1 MLARHT
7 YFIWAPPEAVWS
19 PWAKPVLF
27 AELPEVPAGLPSGII
42 PLPNDE
48 VPWLSVF
55 GRRTALVVDLP
66 GATSVVRGLQLARH
80 GYRPVPLFNTSHER
94 DEMVPTRD
102 IIAGLH
108 TGRESLA
115 ALHLPADAPP
125 AFLLDSNRLPHR
137 MPIAPGKY
145 DNRWVVLPQDFP
157 SGNKLREHGIDT
169 VLLWQDGG
177 GQPRE
182 DLAHVLRRWQE
193 NGLSLFLKHGA
204 PELAPAPLVV
214 KRPRRYH
221 SIFHRFFVLLGL
233 RRNSAGGFGG
243 VVPVPSQS
251 GGYG

>member
-7 YFIWAPPEAVWS
+7 YFIWAPPEALWS

-27 AELPEVPAGLPSGII
+27 AELPEVPGGLPAGII
-42 PLPNDE
+42 PLPEDE

-55 GRRTALVVDLP
+55 GRRTALIVDLP
-66 GATSVVRGLQLARH
+66 GTVSVMRGLQLARH

-94 DEMVPTRD
+94 NEVVATRD

-108 TGRESLA
+108 TGRDALA

-125 AFLLDSNRLPHR
+125 AFLLDSGRLPHR
-137 MPIAPGKY
+137 LPITPGKY

-169 VLLWQDGG
+169 VLLWQTEEA
-177 GQPRE
+177 QPRE
-182 DLAHVLRRWQE
+182 DLAHVLRRWQDL
-193 NGLSLFLKHGA
+193 GLRVFIKTGGA
-204 PELAPAPLVV
+204 SQPPTLVSI
-214 KRPRRYH
+214 KRPRRFQ

-233 RRNSAGGFGG
+233 RRNSAGGFGS
-243 VVPVPSQS
+243 VVPVPSES
-251 GGYG
+251 SRYG